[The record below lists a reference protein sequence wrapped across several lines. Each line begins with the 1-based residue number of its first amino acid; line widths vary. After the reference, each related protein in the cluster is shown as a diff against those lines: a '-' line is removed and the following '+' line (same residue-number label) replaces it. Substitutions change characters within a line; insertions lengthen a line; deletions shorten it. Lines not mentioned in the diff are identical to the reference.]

1 MSKVKIEVL
10 CSNIMLDEM
19 RYAGWKGEVDKSI
32 VDIVNELDKGY
43 GSPRIK
49 VTPKK
54 TKKKAD

>member
-1 MSKVKIEVL
+1 MPKVEVL

-19 RYAGWKGEVDKSI
+19 RYKGWKGEVSKEI
-32 VDIVNELDKGY
+32 VDIVNESDAGY

-54 TKKKAD
+54 KAAKKNG